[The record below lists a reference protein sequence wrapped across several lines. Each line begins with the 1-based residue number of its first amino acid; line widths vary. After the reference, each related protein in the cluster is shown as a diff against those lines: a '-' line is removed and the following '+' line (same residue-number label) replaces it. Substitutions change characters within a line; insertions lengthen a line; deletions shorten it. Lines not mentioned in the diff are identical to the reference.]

1 MMTIRDGLYGLAI
14 GDALGVPVEFC
25 QRESLTGKP
34 VTGMQGGGA
43 HRQPAGTFSDDT
55 SLALATADS
64 LAGGLDYDDLMARF
78 YSWYSQG
85 CYAAGSVVF
94 DIGNN
99 TERALK
105 RYAGGTAPLK
115 CGGRGRDENGN
126 GSLMRILPAAYQIER
141 TGLQDKARFGFV
153 HRLSA
158 LTHGH
163 PLSLTA
169 CDLYIAVALRL
180 FDNEQPAAAITQGFQ
195 QVSRYYEKEQPEF
208 REWLKL
214 FEAVK
219 GPAFSQTPSSR
230 IKSSGYV
237 ADTLIAALWCFTGTA
252 SYSECVLKAVNL
264 GDDTDTVAAVAGG
277 LAGIRYGF
285 AGIPQAWFEGLR
297 GKDIIETVC
306 TRWDEAG
313 NSGKGPER
321 PGAFK

>member
-1 MMTIRDGLYGLAI
+1 MKAIKDGLYGLAV

-25 QRESLTGKP
+25 DRETLAGKP
-34 VTGMQGGGA
+34 VTGMQSGGA

-78 YSWYSQG
+78 YSWYSKG
-85 CYAAGSVVF
+85 CYAAGGIVF

-115 CGGRGRDENGN
+115 CGGCSPDNNGN

-141 TGLQDKARFGFV
+141 TGLKDRAMFDFI

-180 FDNEQPAAAITQGFQ
+180 LEDEQPAAAITQGFQ
-195 QVSRYYEKEQPEF
+195 QVSRYYEKEQREF
-208 REWLKL
+208 TEWLKL
-214 FEAVK
+214 FKTVK
-219 GPAFSQTPSSR
+219 EPGFAGIPSSR

-237 ADTLIAALWCFTGTA
+237 ADTLVAALWCFMGTA
-252 SYSECVLKAVNL
+252 TYSECVLKAVNL

-277 LAGIRYGF
+277 LAGIRYGL
-285 AGIPQAWFEGLR
+285 AGIPQVWVEKLR
-297 GKDIIETVC
+297 GQDIIDAVC

-313 NSGKGPER
+313 NPEKGTVSDR
-321 PGAFK
+321 GV